1 MPAEEEKD
9 LNMARV
15 LIAISMMLAQVAH
28 AAEVPNQP
36 NALEDSPESIA
47 AEMAP
52 ATGKPG
58 IELLAPLDPDSAEG
72 ATVLDLHMAEQLAV
86 ADNPS
91 LKAAGARVAQAKAR
105 VRQAVAAWY
114 PQLDLF
120 ASATNTWLS
129 ERDYL
134 NAKRAA
140 SDGLWSQWALGT
152 QSRLQ
157 GQIVSNVS
165 QALYGIASLVSP
177 GSGQTG
183 QQGFGASSPA
193 LTNAQIFQDL
203 LDTSLLSIKS
213 RGSVDDSFESYNV
226 SLVASWIMFNG
237 FERKFAIAESKYG
250 SQEFEAAL
258 QEAQR
263 LLLSA
268 VAQTFHS
275 AQLAR
280 ENIRIAEA
288 DQAFNERQLKEANAR
303 RRVGTGSLSDVL
315 NFEVRVNA
323 ARANLIQSYQDYN
336 VAIIALS
343 ELLAFPDARFPDT
356 YVLAPLHS
364 ESLED
369 LNSPES
375 EGLVQLAK
383 SSRPDLAGS
392 EFAVKRTD
400 ATVGR
405 TKAPFYPSVTAQASK
420 DGFRSDN
427 FKFGEKDFSTSVG
440 VNVQYNLYAGGA
452 KSARVNEA
460 KASRTEAEHLLYET
474 ELAVASEV
482 RQAVQQLQAAQE
494 QLVLQRAN
502 AVFVQRNRDLVEKEY
517 AGGVGSLV
525 RLNEAQRDLV
535 SAEGTLATARV
546 QLRQAWHNVY
556 TATGET
562 IVPYMNDGGVE
573 PTVVEADKD
582 E

>member
-1 MPAEEEKD
+1 MK
-9 LNMARV
+9 RV
-15 LIAISMMLAQVAH
+15 LIALSLIVSQTVY
-28 AAEVPNQP
+28 AADAPG
-36 NALEDSPESIA
+36 D
-47 AEMAP
+47 AP
-52 ATGKPG
+52 ASGVTPEPATAPMEDAASIPG
-58 IELLAPLDPDSAEG
+58 IKLLAPLEPDAADG
-72 ATVLDLHMAEQLAV
+72 ATILDLPLAEQIAI

-91 LKAAGARVAQAKAR
+91 LKAAVARVQQAKAR

-114 PQLDLF
+114 PQLDLL

-134 NAKRAA
+134 NARRAA

-152 QSRLQ
+152 QARLQ
-157 GQIVSNVS
+157 GQIVSNFS
-165 QALYGIASLVSP
+165 QVLNGVTSLVLP
-177 GSGQTG
+177 NTGTGQAG

-213 RGSVDDSFESYNV
+213 RGSVDDSFENYNI
-226 SLVASWIMFNG
+226 SLIASWVMFNG
-237 FERKFAIAESKYG
+237 FERKFAIAEAKYG
-250 SQEFEAAL
+250 SQEFEAAY

-268 VAQTFHS
+268 VAQTYHS

-280 ENIRIAEA
+280 ENIGIAEA
-288 DQAFNERQLKEANAR
+288 DQAFNERQLKEAKAR
-303 RRVGTGSLSDVL
+303 RRVGTGSLSDEL

-323 ARANLIQSYQDYN
+323 ARASLIQAYQDYN
-336 VAIIALS
+336 IAIIALS
-343 ELLAFPDARFPDT
+343 ELLGFADARFPEN
-356 YVLAPLHS
+356 YVLAPLNP
-364 ESLED
+364 ESLEE
-369 LNSPES
+369 LNPPEP
-375 EGLVQLAK
+375 EALVQLAK

-392 EFAVKRTD
+392 ELAVKRTA
-400 ATVGR
+400 ATIGR
-405 TKAPFYPSVTAQASK
+405 ARAPFYPTVTAQASK

-427 FKFGEKDFSTSVG
+427 FKFGEKDFGTSVG

-452 KSARVNEA
+452 KSARVTEA
-460 KASRTEAEHLLYET
+460 KALRTEAEHSLHET

-535 SAEGTLATARV
+535 SAEGNLAAARV
-546 QLRQAWHNVY
+546 QLRQAWHDVY

-562 IVPYMNDGGVE
+562 VVPYTTDSGME
-573 PTVVEADKD
+573 TTVVEAG
-582 E
+582 EEE

>member
-1 MPAEEEKD
+1 MEP
-9 LNMARV
+9 
-15 LIAISMMLAQVAH
+15 
-28 AAEVPNQP
+28 
-36 NALEDSPESIA
+36 
-47 AEMAP
+47 
-52 ATGKPG
+52 
-58 IELLAPLDPDSAEG
+58 LAPLDPDAA
-72 ATVLDLHMAEQLAV
+72 ATILDLDLA
-86 ADNPS
+86 AQIAITDNPT
-91 LKAAGARVAQAKAR
+91 LKAAEARVLQAKAR

-114 PQLDLF
+114 PQLDAV

-165 QALYGIASLVSP
+165 RVLNGITSLVLP
-177 GSGQTG
+177 NTG
-183 QQGFGASSPA
+183 QGAQTTQQGLSATSPVIN
-193 LTNAQIFQDL
+193 NAQIFQDL

-213 RGSVDDSFESYNV
+213 RGSVDDSFERYSV

-237 FERKFAIAESKYG
+237 FERKFSIAEAKYG

-280 ENIRIAEA
+280 ENIAIAEA
-288 DQAFNERQLKEANAR
+288 DQAFNDRQLKEAKAR
-303 RRVGTGSLSDVL
+303 RRVGTGSLSDEL

-323 ARANLIQSYQDYN
+323 ARASLIRAYQDYN
-336 VAIIALS
+336 VALIALS
-343 ELLAFPDARFPDT
+343 ELLAFPDARFPEH
-356 YVLAPLHS
+356 YALAPLAP
-364 ESLED
+364 ESLEE
-369 LNSPES
+369 LNAPES
-375 EGLVQLAK
+375 EGLILLAK
-383 SSRPDLAGS
+383 STRPDLAGS
-392 EFAVKRTD
+392 ELAVKRTD

-405 TKAPFYPSVTAQASK
+405 SKAPFYPTVTAQASK

-427 FKFGEKDFSTSVG
+427 YKFGEKDFGTSVG

-460 KASRTEAEHLLYET
+460 KALRTEAEHSLYET

-482 RQAVQQLQAAQE
+482 RQVVEVLKAAQE

-535 SAEGTLATARV
+535 SAEGNLALARV
-546 QLRQAWHNVY
+546 QLRQAWHDVQ

-562 IVPYMNDGGVE
+562 VASLADNGIE
-573 PTVVEADKD
+573 PAVAESG
-582 E
+582 EEE

>member
-1 MPAEEEKD
+1 MTRSLLA
-9 LNMARV
+9 LT
-15 LIAISMMLAQVAH
+15 LILAQTCY
-28 AAEVPNQP
+28 AAGAPGTTESP
-36 NALEDSPESIA
+36 AASPEPESV
-47 AEMAP
+47 ESRAP
-52 ATGKPG
+52 SGTANMEP
-58 IELLAPLDPDSAEG
+58 LAPLDPDAA
-72 ATVLDLHMAEQLAV
+72 ATILDLDLA
-86 ADNPS
+86 AQIAITDNPT
-91 LKAAGARVAQAKAR
+91 LKAAEARVLQAKAR

-114 PQLDLF
+114 PQLDAV

-165 QALYGIASLVSP
+165 RVLNGITSLVLP
-177 GSGQTG
+177 NTG
-183 QQGFGASSPA
+183 QGAQTTQQGLSATSPVIN
-193 LTNAQIFQDL
+193 NAQIFQDL

-213 RGSVDDSFESYNV
+213 RGSVDDSFERYSV

-237 FERKFAIAESKYG
+237 FERKFSIAEAKYG

-280 ENIRIAEA
+280 ENIAIAEA
-288 DQAFNERQLKEANAR
+288 DQAFNDRQLKEAKAR
-303 RRVGTGSLSDVL
+303 RRVGTGSLSDEL

-323 ARANLIQSYQDYN
+323 ARASLIRAYQDYN
-336 VAIIALS
+336 VALIALS
-343 ELLAFPDARFPDT
+343 ELLAFPDARFPEH
-356 YVLAPLHS
+356 YALAPLAP
-364 ESLED
+364 ESLEE
-369 LNSPES
+369 LNAPES
-375 EGLVQLAK
+375 EGLILLAK
-383 SSRPDLAGS
+383 STRPDLAGS
-392 EFAVKRTD
+392 ELAVKRTD

-405 TKAPFYPSVTAQASK
+405 SKAPFYPTVTAQASK

-427 FKFGEKDFSTSVG
+427 YKFGEKDFGTSVG

-460 KASRTEAEHLLYET
+460 KALRTEAEHSLYET

-482 RQAVQQLQAAQE
+482 RQVVEVLKAAQE

-535 SAEGTLATARV
+535 SAEGNLALARV
-546 QLRQAWHNVY
+546 QLRQAWHDVQ

-562 IVPYMNDGGVE
+562 VASLADNGIE
-573 PTVVEADKD
+573 PAVAESG
-582 E
+582 EEE

>member
-1 MPAEEEKD
+1 MTRSMIALTLALTQTCYAAGAPGTTESPA
-9 LNMARV
+9 A
-15 LIAISMMLAQVAH
+15 
-28 AAEVPNQP
+28 
-36 NALEDSPESIA
+36 SPEPEPVKSR
-47 AEMAP
+47 AP
-52 ATGKPG
+52 SDTANMEP
-58 IELLAPLDPDSAEG
+58 LAPLDPDAA
-72 ATVLDLHMAEQLAV
+72 ATILDLDLAGQIAI
-86 ADNPS
+86 ADNPT
-91 LKAAGARVAQAKAR
+91 LKAAEARVQQAKAR

-114 PQLDLF
+114 PQLDVV

-165 QALYGIASLVSP
+165 QVLNGIISLVLP
-177 GSGQTG
+177 NTG
-183 QQGFGASSPA
+183 QGTQGTQQGLSATSSVIN
-193 LTNAQIFQDL
+193 NAQIFQDL

-213 RGSVDDSFESYNV
+213 RGLVDDSFESYSV
-226 SLVASWIMFNG
+226 SLIASWIMFNG
-237 FERKFAIAESKYG
+237 FERKFAIAEAKYG

-280 ENIRIAEA
+280 ENIAIAEA
-288 DQAFNERQLKEANAR
+288 DQAFNERQLKESKAR
-303 RRVGTGSLSDVL
+303 RRVGTGSLSDEL

-323 ARANLIQSYQDYN
+323 ARASLIRAYQDYN
-336 VAIIALS
+336 VALIALS
-343 ELLAFPDARFPDT
+343 ELLAFPDARFPEH
-356 YVLAPLHS
+356 YALAPLYS
-364 ESLED
+364 ESLEE
-369 LNSPES
+369 LNAPEP
-375 EGLVQLAK
+375 EGLILLAK
-383 SSRPDLAGS
+383 STRPDLAGS
-392 EFAVKRTD
+392 ELAVKRTD

-405 TKAPFYPSVTAQASK
+405 SKAPFYPTVTAQASK
-420 DGFRSDN
+420 DGFRSDDY
-427 FKFGEKDFSTSVG
+427 KFGEKDFGTTVG
-440 VNVQYNLYAGGA
+440 VNVQYNVYAGGA

-460 KASRTEAEHLLYET
+460 KALRTEAEHSLYET

-482 RQAVQQLQAAQE
+482 RQVVEVLRAAQE

-535 SAEGTLATARV
+535 SAEGNLALARV
-546 QLRQAWHNVY
+546 QLRQAWHDVQ

-562 IVPYMNDGGVE
+562 VVSLADNGIDPA
-573 PTVVEADKD
+573 VVEAGED

>member
-1 MPAEEEKD
+1 MT
-9 LNMARV
+9 RV
-15 LIAISMMLAQVAH
+15 LVALSLIVSQVSYAADAPENVPA
-28 AAEVPNQP
+28 AAE
-36 NALEDSPESIA
+36 SPEPVA
-47 AEMAP
+47 APMEDA
-52 ATGKPG
+52 AAIPG

-72 ATVLDLHMAEQLAV
+72 ATVLDLPLAEQFAI

-91 LKAAGARVAQAKAR
+91 LKAADARVQQAKAR

-114 PQLDLF
+114 PQLDLL

-152 QSRLQ
+152 QARLQ

-165 QALYGIASLVSP
+165 QVLYGITSLILP
-177 GSGQTG
+177 NTGTGQTG
-183 QQGFGASSPA
+183 QQGLGASSPA

-213 RGSVDDSFESYNV
+213 RGSVDDSFENYNI
-226 SLVASWIMFNG
+226 SLIASWVMFNG
-237 FERKFAIAESKYG
+237 FERKFSIAEAKYG
-250 SQEFEAAL
+250 SQEFEAAY

-268 VAQTFHS
+268 VAQTYHS

-280 ENIRIAEA
+280 ENIGIAEA
-288 DQAFNERQLKEANAR
+288 DQAFNERQLKEAKAR
-303 RRVGTGSLSDVL
+303 RRVGTGSLSDEL

-323 ARANLIQSYQDYN
+323 ARASLIQAYQDYN
-336 VAIIALS
+336 IAIIALS
-343 ELLAFPDARFPDT
+343 ELLGFADARFPEN
-356 YVLAPLHS
+356 YVLAPLNP

-369 LNSPES
+369 LNPPES
-375 EGLVQLAK
+375 DALVLLAK

-392 EFAVKRTD
+392 ELAVKRTG
-400 ATVGR
+400 ATIGR
-405 TKAPFYPSVTAQASK
+405 ARAPFYPTVTAQASK

-460 KASRTEAEHLLYET
+460 KALRTEAEHTLYET

-535 SAEGTLATARV
+535 SAEGNLAAARV
-546 QLRQAWHNVY
+546 QLRQAWHDVY

-562 IVPYMNDGGVE
+562 VVPYTNDTAVE
-573 PTVVEADKD
+573 TTIVEAG
-582 E
+582 EAE

>member
-1 MPAEEEKD
+1 MLTPLTAGGAESADPPA
-9 LNMARV
+9 
-15 LIAISMMLAQVAH
+15 S
-28 AAEVPNQP
+28 
-36 NALEDSPESIA
+36 SPE
-47 AEMAP
+47 AETVQAFDPSGTTAM
-52 ATGKPG
+52 
-58 IELLAPLDPDSAEG
+58 ELLAPIDPEAAGDRA
-72 ATVLDLHMAEQLAV
+72 VLDLELAGQIAI

-91 LKAAGARVAQAKAR
+91 LKAAEARVQQAKLR

-114 PQLDLF
+114 PQLDVV
-120 ASATNTWLS
+120 ASASNTWLS

-140 SDGLWSQWALGT
+140 SNGLWSQWALGT

-157 GQIVSNVS
+157 GQIVSNFS
-165 QALYGIASLVSP
+165 QVLSGITSLVLP
-177 GSGQTG
+177 ESGQGT
-183 QQGFGASSPA
+183 QQGFSATSA
-193 LTNAQIFQDL
+193 LIGNAEIFKDL

-213 RGSVDDSFESYNV
+213 RGSVDDSFESYSV
-226 SLVASWIMFNG
+226 SLIASWIMFNG
-237 FERKFAIAESKYG
+237 FERKFSIAEAKYG
-250 SQEFEAAL
+250 SQEFEAAF

-268 VAQTFHS
+268 VAQTYHS

-280 ENIRIAEA
+280 ENIAIAEA
-288 DQAFNERQLKEANAR
+288 DQAFNERQLKEAKAR
-303 RRVGTGSLSDVL
+303 RRVGTGSLSDEL

-323 ARANLIQSYQDYN
+323 ARASLIQAYRDYN
-336 VAIIALS
+336 IALIALA
-343 ELLAFPDARFPDT
+343 ELLAFPDAGFSEQ
-356 YVLAPLHS
+356 YMLAPLQP

-369 LNSPES
+369 LAAPET
-375 EGLVQLAK
+375 EGLIVLAK

-392 EFAVKRTD
+392 ELAVKRAD

-405 TKAPFYPSVTAQASK
+405 TKAPFYPTVAAQASK

-427 FKFGEKDFSTSVG
+427 FKFGENDFSTSVG

-452 KSARVNEA
+452 KSARMKEA
-460 KASRTEAEHLLYET
+460 KAVRTEAEHSLYAT

-482 RQAVQQLQAAQE
+482 RQVVQELKSAQE

-535 SAEGTLATARV
+535 SAEGNLALARV
-546 QLRQAWHNVY
+546 QLRQAWHDVN
-556 TATGET
+556 TATGVT
-562 IVPYMNDGGVE
+562 VAPYSDTGVE
-573 PTVVEADKD
+573 PEIVEAA
-582 E
+582 EE